1 MLEWVDGVYLFSYSL
16 SRVLAFIQFFFSS
29 CRKGKDYANAK
40 RDGISLTRRHLPRSL
55 VYHLSSRD
63 RRVINRNSWNTEFS
77 RLQFTTCNTLHFQ
90 FREFWPFLPW
100 NYLIRR
106 IEFRRNSVLS
116 HSSFKLLSKLFND
129 KFHLSLTFPF
139 PAAFTNAQCIH
150 FNAFPTQTRH
160 STLQFRDIIGT
171 ETRFKTF

>member
-100 NYLIRR
+100 KYLIRR

-129 KFHLSLTFPF
+129 KFHLFLIFPF

-150 FNAFPTQTRH
+150 FNAFSTQRRH

>member
-1 MLEWVDGVYLFSYSL
+1 MIFLDLFHNRLKLKVKMLVLRRGKMLEWVDGVYLFSYSL

-77 RLQFTTCNTLHFQ
+77 RLQFTTCNTLHF
-90 FREFWPFLPW
+90 
-100 NYLIRR
+100 
-106 IEFRRNSVLS
+106 
-116 HSSFKLLSKLFND
+116 
-129 KFHLSLTFPF
+129 
-139 PAAFTNAQCIH
+139 
-150 FNAFPTQTRH
+150 
-160 STLQFRDIIGT
+160 
-171 ETRFKTF
+171 

>member
-29 CRKGKDYANAK
+29 CRKGKDYAK

-129 KFHLSLTFPF
+129 KFHLSLIFPF
-139 PAAFTNAQCIH
+139 PAAFTNAQC
-150 FNAFPTQTRH
+150 RH
-160 STLQFRDIIGT
+160 SILQFRDIIGT